1 MSSLPD
7 LPVFWDLAD
16 GEEDNLGT
24 ANAPGQLIIQGPD
37 GADDYV
43 LQESP
48 TSPEFERAEQGTV
61 TKTFTDIPW
70 LDSCTYMRGLG
81 RGTIQVD
88 SEGLIFRIL
97 SSKQNRLPG
106 NKASISIVSESLSF
120 DTPPDEF
127 QIVPVELGVDI
138 LRHPRYR
145 LALDPTIADASN
157 SVTVPGD
164 YMDAEVSISTI
175 KQAIIRAIQTYRD
188 SPIFPS
194 ADNINGLF
202 QNNVVLSFNS
212 QTVSCLWPNPNYSP
226 TSQDQPDPVFW
237 DGSIANFP
245 QANAKYFIVNIPVD
259 TPEIQF
265 SLAAAKEIILKI
277 WRTEDTPLLTG
288 YELAWSAYY
297 PVPQEMNPGS
307 YIEDP
312 MTQASPALPDYFW
325 STNHPLNWFPPR
337 EGKPTTQGVGG
348 EIGMFHDLYKIN
360 PQCYDDGSGATNIS
374 WLRKSDEVEFN
385 RCWFKITRKWLGA
398 PIGNW
403 DGDLYSRSPRPN
415 IGNYTEAPPIGYRQ
429 LTS

>member
-1 MSSLPD
+1 MADLPD

-16 GEEDNLGT
+16 GIGGNLGT

-70 LDSCTYMRGLG
+70 LDSCTYMVGLSRGAIL
-81 RGTIQVD
+81 ID
-88 SEGLIFRIL
+88 STGLIFRIL

-106 NKASISIVSESLSF
+106 NKATISIVSESLSF

-145 LALDPTIADASN
+145 LALDPTISDI
-157 SVTVPGD
+157 TTPIDIPGD
-164 YMDAEVSISTI
+164 AAATVSASTV

-202 QNNVVLSFNS
+202 QNNVVANMNDDTISVLY
-212 QTVSCLWPNPNYSP
+212 PNPSFDV
-226 TSQDQPDPVFW
+226 TKTTVDPVFW
-237 DGSIANFP
+237 DGSVANTP
-245 QANAKYFIVNIPVD
+245 TDNCRYFIVNVPVSD
-259 TPEIQF
+259 DEIQF
-265 SLAAAKEIILKI
+265 CLAAAKEIILKI

-288 YELAWSAYY
+288 YEVAWSAYY
-297 PVPQEMNPGS
+297 PVPQPMNPGS
-307 YIEDP
+307 YIENP
-312 MTQASPALPDYFW
+312 MTEASPALPDYFW
-325 STNHPLNWFPPR
+325 AANHDLSWAPPR
-337 EGKPTTQGVGG
+337 EGSPTPQGLPDEVGV
-348 EIGMFHDLYKIN
+348 FDDLATIN
-360 PQCYDDGSGATNIS
+360 PQCYDDGSGVTNIS
-374 WLRKSDEVEFN
+374 WLRKADEVEFN

-403 DGDLYSRSPRPN
+403 DGDLYSQSARPN